1 MKKDENFETLY
12 EALQGDFNKYISDI
26 KLYLKKRDSEY
37 KSYLD
42 SVAKIKEKNR
52 KIDEL
57 ASGKFQILPN
67 LTSKICRKSFFC
79 TIKSHKKKK
88 KPSST
93 AELVTPFAFFAKWRV
108 WKTER
113 DEKIFSSLSLC

>member
-57 ASGKFQILPN
+57 ASGEFPDFTKSN
-67 LTSKICRKSFFC
+67 LQDLQEIIFLHDKINQKEEKAIFYSGIGNAICLFREMESLKNSKR
-79 TIKSHKKKK
+79 
-88 KPSST
+88 
-93 AELVTPFAFFAKWRV
+93 
-108 WKTER
+108 
-113 DEKIFSSLSLC
+113 